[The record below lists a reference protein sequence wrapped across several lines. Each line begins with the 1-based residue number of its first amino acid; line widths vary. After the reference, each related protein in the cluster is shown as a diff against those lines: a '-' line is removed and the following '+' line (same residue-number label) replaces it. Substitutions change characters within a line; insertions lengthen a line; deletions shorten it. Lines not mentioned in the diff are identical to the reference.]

1 MKRFFVVLIVLCL
14 CIGFSYAEGLSL
26 TEIGFSSDLTPVPK
40 SDIQLSDATSYDAEG
55 MDTVNVDNEIYTVVG
70 SDATYV
76 LDLSQFPSFVT
87 FTQDLYASF
96 RAYLCMEHPYE
107 FQKYLIDNQ
116 IHFLILDAE
125 TNMQVYIYLR
135 GMDDLSSFVNDLALL
150 SESDQKI
157 VASMIASDSSVEVLG
172 NQPWIQVSDS
182 MLITFFNGYII
193 GVEFGGSGD
202 MEADLQDVKAILSCL
217 ELK

>member
-116 IHFLILDAE
+116 IHFLIMDAE

-135 GMDDLSSFVNDLALL
+135 GLDDLSSFVND
-150 SESDQKI
+150 
-157 VASMIASDSSVEVLG
+157 LG